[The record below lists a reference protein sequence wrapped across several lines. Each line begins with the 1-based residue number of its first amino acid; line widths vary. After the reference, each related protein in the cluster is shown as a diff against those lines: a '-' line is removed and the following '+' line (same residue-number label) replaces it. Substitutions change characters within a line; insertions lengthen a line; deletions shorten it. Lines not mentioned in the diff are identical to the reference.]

1 MELFQL
7 GTRLPAEEAQAMGLI
22 TRVVSVGLGEHV
34 QAVLEQLNQ
43 FSPAA
48 VRQTKDLMRQAQEP
62 SVSLQ
67 RIIDLELGVFK
78 SLLGQRLAQK

>member
-1 MELFQL
+1 MGHCQL
-7 GTRLPAEEAQAMGLI
+7 LGLI
-22 TRVVSVGLGEHV
+22 TRVVSADLGGHV
-34 QAVLEQLNQ
+34 QAVLKQLNQ

-78 SLLGQRLAQK
+78 GLLDQKLAQK

>member
-1 MELFQL
+1 
-7 GTRLPAEEAQAMGLI
+7 
-22 TRVVSVGLGEHV
+22 
-34 QAVLEQLNQ
+34 VLEQLNQ

-78 SLLGQRLAQK
+78 GLLDQRLAQK